1 MEAGKHGNVFP
12 VFFDAM
18 AKINDHCSGQYKMT
32 IALDISG

>member
-1 MEAGKHGNVFP
+1 MRMSFQS
-12 VFFDAM
+12 FFDAM